1 MTQSNTKKAIDVSK
15 LVPPK
20 IDPARKLSPKKTFS
34 FNPLDNHL
42 LDTNT
47 TCNIEEAIAKML
59 GWLRSPLR
67 LDPQEIRIG
76 NITIEEMPY
85 LHELNHDVDEYLIMF
100 REEAVENF
108 FNIDNDASA
117 SEEKK
122 QKAIEALSNC
132 DYLIDKAAHY
142 RCALEDELIKESGSR
157 LRIHKV
163 SSESNDQLHITL
175 KSLFDWAYEEFE
187 LNIFEN
193 IPSKPL
199 EYPAAKKDKSIK
211 INDEKGLSK
220 VKADNLYKSFAI
232 LIHAFVNNSS
242 NKSKYLINGK
252 LNKEALSRDLFEQ
265 ASQLDAAD
273 SQSKESIKTRIE
285 IAFKIIKEETK
296 KFTL

>member
-47 TCNIEEAIAKML
+47 TCNKEEAIAKML

-67 LDPQEIRIG
+67 FDPQEIRIG

-85 LHELNHDVDEYLIMF
+85 LHELKHDVDEYLTMF
-100 REEAVENF
+100 REEAAENF

-117 SEEKK
+117 SVETK
-122 QKAIEALSNC
+122 QKATEALANC
-132 DYLIDKAAHY
+132 HYLIDVAAIY

-157 LRIHKV
+157 LRIHKA
-163 SSESNDQLHITL
+163 SSESNNQLHITL
-175 KSLFDWAYEEFE
+175 KSLFDWANEEFE
-187 LNIFEN
+187 LDIFEN
-193 IPSKPL
+193 IPNIPL
-199 EYPAAKKDKSIK
+199 ENLAANKDVSIT

-232 LIHAFVNNSS
+232 LIHAFINTSTNR
-242 NKSKYLINGK
+242 SKYLLNGK
-252 LNKEALSRDLFEQ
+252 LNKAALAVAISDH
-265 ASQLDAAD
+265 AVQLELSSGQGD
-273 SQSKESIKTRIE
+273 ESIKDRIE
-285 IAFKIIKEETK
+285 EAFKITK
-296 KFTL
+296 KETNKFIW